1 MGRNG
6 IGKTN
11 VGYVRQNNEDSLF
24 VLNGPIGKL
33 QNLYIVA
40 DGMGGHN
47 AGEVASAAAID
58 HFCTYIREN
67 AYSNQYIEEL
77 LASAAIYAND
87 KVFELSLADQTRQG
101 MGTTLSV
108 CCYDADNLYFTHIGD
123 SRIYL
128 LSGETLTQL
137 TADHTFVEEMVKS
150 GQMTEEEAQY
160 NPSRHM
166 LTRAL
171 GTEYGVAA
179 DAGYTPIQNGDLV
192 LLCSDGLS
200 NMLDNEALAAI
211 LRGEGTV
218 ENKAEQLVAQ
228 ALANGGLDNV
238 TVILL

>member
-6 IGKTN
+6 VGKTN
-11 VGYVRQNNEDSLF
+11 VGYVRENNEDSFF
-24 VLNGPIGKL
+24 VSNKPVGKL

-47 AGEVASAAAID
+47 AGEVASAAAIE
-58 HFCTYIREN
+58 HFCAYIQEN
-67 AYSNQYIEEL
+67 VYNNQYTEEL
-77 LASAAIYAND
+77 LAGAALHANN
-87 KVFELSLADQTRQG
+87 KVFDLSILDQTKKG

-108 CCYDADNLYFTHIGD
+108 CCYDADNLYFAHIGD

-128 LSGETLTQL
+128 FAGGTLTQL
-137 TADHTFVEEMVKS
+137 TADHTVVEEMVKS
-150 GQMTEEEAQY
+150 GQLTEEEAQQ

-179 DAGYTPIQNGDLV
+179 DAGYTPLHEGDLV
-192 LLCSDGLS
+192 LLCSDGLT
-200 NMLDNEALAAI
+200 NMLDDEALAAV
-211 LRGEGTV
+211 LRGEETV

-228 ALANGGLDNV
+228 ALANGGMDNV